1 MKHSALATFIGE
13 HDLVINCTCG
23 DVVQVTVTA
32 NQGGSDYDE
41 LEGMAYDAA
50 GYGETGSCWACEL
63 STAAEDAA
71 DGAMRDRKANLE
83 GSFAR

>member
-23 DVVQVTVTA
+23 DIVQVTVTA
-32 NQGGSDYDE
+32 NPGGSDYDE

-50 GYGETGSCWACEL
+50 GYGETGS
-63 STAAEDAA
+63 
-71 DGAMRDRKANLE
+71 
-83 GSFAR
+83 